1 MNYLPLLTSIVAF
14 AFTFSLARQYL
25 ERRKFHQILWTFAM
39 LFYGLAALMEFLM
52 NSDVLGAS
60 VVAFRVYYI
69 LSAPLVG
76 LLGAGVMYLLARK
89 RWADYFLGVIAL
101 LSIALAVTGW
111 TTPLDSSIIVESFSG
126 ELGEAFRAA
135 VHAYPMAVRRFAIII
150 NIVGGLVLIGGAAYS
165 FLRDRTRTYNILI
178 FIGGL
183 LPMLGGAA
191 IGFFGDPNFFFE
203 FELGGTVFLYLG
215 FLYSDRYIK
224 AREAKVASA
233 LERRKTGE

>member
-1 MNYLPLLTSIVAF
+1 MNYLPLLTSLVAF
-14 AFTFSLARQYL
+14 AFTLSLARQYV
-25 ERRKFHQILWTFAM
+25 ERRKFHQALWTFAM
-39 LFYGLAALMEFLM
+39 LFYGIAALMEFLM
-52 NSDVLGAS
+52 NPDVLGAS
-60 VVAFRVYYI
+60 VVAFRVYYV

-76 LLGAGVMYLLARK
+76 LLGAGVMYLLAKK

-111 TTPLDSSIIVESFSG
+111 TTPLDRSIIVESFSG

-135 VHAYPMAVRRFAIII
+135 VHAYPMTVRRFAIII
-150 NIVGGLVLIGGAAYS
+150 NKVGGLVLI
-165 FLRDRTRTYNILI
+165 
-178 FIGGL
+178 
-183 LPMLGGAA
+183 GGAA

-224 AREAKVASA
+224 AREAKIASA
-233 LERRKTGE
+233 LERRKNEE